1 MSALTP
7 GTRLGP
13 YEILAA
19 IGAGGMGEVYRAR
32 DTRLGRDVA
41 VKIVPPAV
49 AANPDALARF
59 EREARAVATLS
70 HPNILTIHDVGQS
83 DGTTYAVMELL
94 EGQTLRARLE
104 DGALPRRKAVDIA
117 AQIARGLAAAH
128 DKQIAHRDLKPENIF
143 ITSDGSVKILDFGLA
158 RQTGTLSLAAAADSA
173 TMGPATEP
181 GVVLGTVG
189 YMAPEQVRGE
199 PSDHRADIF
208 ALGCVL
214 YELLTGRRA
223 YQRDTAAETMTA
235 ILREDPPDPEQS
247 GVVVAPGL
255 LRTLRRCLE
264 KRREERFQSTRDL
277 AFALESALESSS
289 ASGGRAVSGVGDAL
303 EAPDLKVGP
312 TYSRR
317 RWMTAAGVGFVL
329 GAVVAVVVG
338 MIALPMALRPAA
350 VAATSNPTFR
360 RLTFDLGTLR
370 DARFMPDGQSVIYG
384 AAWNGDPLRIF
395 MTRADG
401 QESVRLSLPDARVMS
416 ISKSGEMAISLRH
429 TFEGWMGMG
438 TLARTSMLGS
448 APRVLMEN
456 IREAEWSP
464 DGADLAIVRR
474 VGGLEQ
480 LEFPAGQALYKSSG
494 YISDIRFSPDGTRIA
509 FTDHPLFADDAGA
522 VSIVDRA
529 GQRRV
534 LWDGF
539 ISVRGLAWSADG
551 TEIWFT
557 GTSGGADR
565 DAVYAVTPAGRQRV
579 VMTSPAGIKLYDI
592 APDGRVLLGVETTD
606 RRVEALLAGSTE
618 PRNVAIREGSN
629 SQWIASDGTRLTIA
643 DQTTPRYTSYV
654 LQAGGGA
661 PVELGEGNWY
671 GISPDGRL
679 ALALPVT
686 GAPVLL
692 HPTGAGKT
700 RELPNPESLLFDTAA
715 WLPDNRHVVLFGQHV
730 GKPGRG
736 YVQDLEGGAP
746 RPFTAEGV
754 TALRWWS
761 LPVAPDGSRVIAR
774 GQDGLPT
781 FFRVSDGAHEP
792 VPGLRPGE
800 SPIRFAEDGRSLLVA
815 RGNGLPWVVER
826 MDIATGRR
834 TPAVEIRAREAAGLR
849 LSIIDVTPDARH
861 YVHSYSRLL
870 SDLFVVK
877 GLK

>member
-1 MSALTP
+1 LSALIP

-13 YEILAA
+13 YEILSA

-32 DTRLGRDVA
+32 DARLGRDVA

-59 EREARAVATLS
+59 ERETRAVAALS
-70 HPNILTIHDVGQS
+70 HPNILTIHDVGTS

-94 EGQTLRARLE
+94 EGQTLRARL
-104 DGALPRRKAVDIA
+104 DGGALPPRKAVDIA
-117 AQIARGLAAAH
+117 VQMSRGLAAAH
-128 DKQIAHRDLKPENIF
+128 DRQIVHRDLKPENVF
-143 ITSDGSVKILDFGLA
+143 VTADGSVKILDFGLA
-158 RQTGTLSLAAAADSA
+158 RQTGRPTVPAADSA
-173 TMGPATEP
+173 TMAPSTEP

-214 YELLTGRRA
+214 YELLTGRRPF
-223 YQRDTAAETMTA
+223 QRDTAAETMTA
-235 ILREDPPDPEQS
+235 ILKEDPQDPDRS
-247 GVVVAPGL
+247 DVVVAPAVV
-255 LRTLRRCLE
+255 RTMRRCLE
-264 KRREERFQSTRDL
+264 KRPEERFQSARDL
-277 AFALESALESSS
+277 AFALESAMETSS
-289 ASGGRAVSGVGDAL
+289 ASGGRAGTG
-303 EAPDLKVGP
+303 EPELKFGP
-312 TYSRR
+312 TYAKFRPTFGR
-317 RWMTAAGVGFVL
+317 AIALGFVA
-329 GAVVAVVVG
+329 GAALAGLVATV
-338 MIALPMALRPAA
+338 MLRQRPAGM
-350 VAATSNPTFR
+350 AATSTPTFR
-360 RLTFDLGTLR
+360 RLTFDLGTIR
-370 DARFMPDGQSVIYG
+370 DARFMPDGQSVIYS
-384 AAWNGDPLRIF
+384 AALNGDPLRLF
-395 MTRADG
+395 MTRTDS
-401 QESVRLSLPDARVMS
+401 QESVRLSLPDARVLS
-416 ISKSGEMAISLRH
+416 ISKSGEMAISLGH

-448 APRVLMEN
+448 APRVLLEQ

-464 DGADLAIVRR
+464 DGAELAIVRR

-480 LEFPAGQALYKSSG
+480 LEFPAGHVLYKSSG
-494 YISDIRFSPDGTRIA
+494 YISDIRFAPDAARIA

-522 VSIVDRA
+522 VSMVDRA
-529 GQRRV
+529 GKRTV

-557 GTSGGADR
+557 ATSGGVER
-565 DAVYAVTPAGRQRV
+565 DAVYAVTPAGRHRV
-579 VMTSPAGIKLYDI
+579 VMASPAGLKLYDI
-592 APDGRVLLGVETTD
+592 APDGRALLGLETVD

-618 PRNVAIREGSN
+618 PRNVAIRESST
-629 SQWIASDGTRLTIA
+629 SQWLAKDGSRLTIS
-643 DQTTPRYTSYV
+643 DQTTARYTAYV
-654 LQAGGGA
+654 LQAGGSA
-661 PVELGEGNWY
+661 PVELGEGNSY
-671 GISPDGRL
+671 GISPDGRW

-715 WLPDNRHVVLFGQHV
+715 WLPDNRRVVLFGQQA

-736 YVQDLEGGAP
+736 YVQDIDGGAP

-754 TALRWWS
+754 TGLRWWS

-774 GQDGLPT
+774 GEDGVAA
-781 FFRVSDGAHEP
+781 FFRLSDGAREV
-792 VPGLRPGE
+792 VPGLRSGE
-800 SPIRFAEDGRSLLVA
+800 SPIRFSDDGHALLVA

-834 TPAVEIRAREAAGLR
+834 TPAVEIRARDAAGLR
-849 LSIIDVTPDARH
+849 LSILDVTPDGRH
-861 YVHSYSRLL
+861 WVHSYSRLL
-870 SDLFVVK
+870 TDLFVVK

>member
-1 MSALTP
+1 MIRPSLSALTP

-59 EREARAVATLS
+59 EREARAVAALS
-70 HPNILTIHDVGQS
+70 HPHILTIHDVGQS

-94 EGQTLRARLE
+94 EGQTLRARME
-104 DGALPRRKAVDIA
+104 DSALPQRKAVDIA

-158 RQTGTLSLAAAADSA
+158 RQTGTQSLAAAADSA
-173 TMGPATEP
+173 TVGPATEP

-223 YQRDTAAETMTA
+223 FQRDTAAETMTA
-235 ILREDPPDPEQS
+235 ILREDPPDPDQA
-247 GVVVAPGL
+247 GVAIALGL
-255 LRTLRRCLE
+255 MRTLRRCLE

-277 AFALESALESSS
+277 AFALESAHQISSS
-289 ASGGRAVSGVGDAL
+289 SGRRAASVEPDMPA
-303 EAPDLKVGP
+303 APEPKFGP
-312 TYSRR
+312 TYY
-317 RWMTAAGVGFVL
+317 VGIGLVV
-329 GAVVAVVVG
+329 GAVLAGIVA
-338 MIALPMALRPAA
+338 MIITRQRPADA
-350 VAATSNPTFR
+350 MASSAPTFR
-360 RLTFDLGTLR
+360 RLTFDLGTIR
-370 DARFMPDGQSVIYG
+370 DARFMPDGQSVIYD

-416 ISKSGEMAISLRH
+416 ISKSGEMAISLGH

-448 APRVLMEN
+448 APRALLEN

-464 DGADLAIVRR
+464 DGAELAIVRR

-480 LEFPAGQALYKSSG
+480 LEFPAGHVLYKSSG
-494 YISDIRFSPDGTRIA
+494 FISDIRFSPDGTRIA

-522 VSIVDRA
+522 VSMVDRA
-529 GQRRV
+529 GQRTV

-557 GTSGGADR
+557 GTSGGVDR

-579 VMTSPAGIKLYDI
+579 VMTSPAGIKLFDV
-592 APDGRVLLGVETTD
+592 ASDGRVLLALETTE

-618 PRNVAIREGSN
+618 PRNVAIRDGSS
-629 SQWIASDGTRLTIA
+629 SQWIASDGSRLTIS
-643 DQTTPRYTSYV
+643 DQTTQRYTTYI
-654 LQAGGGA
+654 LRAGGGA
-661 PVELGEGNWY
+661 PVELGEGNSY

-700 RELPNPESLLFDTAA
+700 RGLPNPESLLFDTAA
-715 WLPDNRHVVLFGQHV
+715 WLPNSDGVVLFGQQP

-736 YVQDLEGGAP
+736 YLQDLEGGAP
-746 RPFTAEGV
+746 QPFTKEGV

-761 LPVAPDGSRVIAR
+761 MSVDPDGTRVIAR
-774 GQDGLPT
+774 GEDGVPA
-781 FFRVSDGAHEP
+781 FFRLSDGTREP

-800 SPIRFAEDGRSLLVA
+800 SPIQFSEDGRALLVA

-849 LSIIDVTPDARH
+849 LSIIAVTPDARH

-877 GLK
+877 GLR

>member
-1 MSALTP
+1 LSALSA
-7 GTRLGP
+7 GFRLGP

-32 DTRLGRDVA
+32 DTRLGREVA

-49 AANPDALARF
+49 AANPDALGRF
-59 EREARAVATLS
+59 EREARAVAALS
-70 HPNILTIHDVGQS
+70 HPNILTIHDVGHS

-104 DGALPRRKAVDIA
+104 GGALPPRKAVDIG

-143 ITSDGSVKILDFGLA
+143 ITSDGSVKVLDFGLA
-158 RQTGTLSLAAAADSA
+158 RQTGTQSVAAAADSA
-173 TMGPATEP
+173 TMGPSTEP

-223 YQRDTAAETMTA
+223 YQRDTAAETMAA
-235 ILREDPPDPEQS
+235 ILKEDPPDPEQS

-255 LRTLRRCLE
+255 MRTLRRCLE

-289 ASGGRAVSGVGDAL
+289 ASGGRAASGASEALDAP
-303 EAPDLKVGP
+303 ELKFGP
-312 TYSRR
+312 AYGRR
-317 RWMTAAGVGFVL
+317 RWLTAGGLGFVV
-329 GAVVAVVVG
+329 GAVLAGGVA
-338 MIALPMALRPAA
+338 MIALRQRPANA
-350 VAATSNPTFR
+350 VASSTPTFR

-395 MTRADG
+395 MTRTDG
-401 QESVRLSLPDARVMS
+401 QESVRLSLPDARVLS
-416 ISKSGEMAISLRH
+416 ISKSGELAISLGH
-429 TFEGWMGMG
+429 VFEGWMGMG
-438 TLARTSMLGS
+438 TLARTSMLGR
-448 APRVLMEN
+448 APRVLLEN

-480 LEFPAGQALYKSSG
+480 LEFPAGHALYKSSG

-529 GQRRV
+529 GQRTV

-557 GTSGGADR
+557 GTSGGVDR
-565 DAVYAVTPAGRQRV
+565 DAVYAVTLAGRQRV
-579 VMTSPAGIKLYDI
+579 VMASPAGIKLYDI
-592 APDGRVLLGVETTD
+592 APDGRVLLGLETTD
-606 RRVEALLAGSTE
+606 RRVEALLTGSTE
-618 PRNVAIREGSN
+618 PRNVAIRDGSN
-629 SQWIASDGTRLTIA
+629 SQWIASDGSRLTIS
-643 DQTTPRYTSYV
+643 DQTTPRYTAYI
-654 LQAGGGA
+654 LRAGGGA
-661 PVELGEGNWY
+661 PVELGEGNSY

-800 SPIRFAEDGRSLLVA
+800 SPIRFAEDGRALLVA

-834 TPAVEIRAREAAGLR
+834 TPALEVRAREVAGLR
-849 LSIIDVTPDARH
+849 LSIVDVTPDGRH

-870 SDLFVVK
+870 TDLFIVK
-877 GLK
+877 GLR